1 MGLCPLHILVLICS
15 NIHSWLTLSPDNVVV
30 RSPACLGLALMTM
43 KACAAAIQCCFDRCR
58 GRTAAAAVL
67 QLAALAHSM
76 HPSRHPHPQVLHA
89 RTCTGTERQLVHL
102 VAACHLIFSVGCDNM
117 HLALDMLPPLRPL
130 GTASE
135 KHSPRSAGGW
145 AGMGWGSGGMHASGS
160 NASLASEAGA
170 SGGARSMRSR

>member
-1 MGLCPLHILVLICS
+1 MWWCVACMLGFSSAADEGVCR
-15 NIHSWLTLSPDNVVV
+15 WQLTLFWLLPWARCCGC
-30 RSPACLGLALMTM
+30 RS
-43 KACAAAIQCCFDRCR
+43 AAGYSRSR
-58 GRTAAAAVL
+58 S
-67 QLAALAHSM
+67 AHLSA
-76 HPSRHPHPQVLHA
+76 PHPQVLHA

-130 GTASE
+130 GTPSG

-145 AGMGWGSGGMHASGS
+145 AGMGWGGGGMHASDS
-160 NASLASEAGA
+160 NASLASETGA